1 MRQRQDS
8 AIFAGHNP
16 PVSTPP
22 GHAESAVVCL
32 RPLKPRQLQPNEP
45 NSRSTIRR
53 SVGRRFWR
61 LYHPRCFVNHL
72 NRRTCP
78 ARRRSSSVEVV
89 RTPVSGVRCLTSK
102 ALSCNPV
109 RACPTSRPSSQP
121 GSSRPPHFG
130 QPQLPTMLPDQGS
143 RLLDGESILINVLV
157 CF

>member
-1 MRQRQDS
+1 MRQRQHS

-78 ARRRSSSVEVV
+78 ARRRSRSVEVV

-102 ALSCNPV
+102 ALSCNPGA
-109 RACPTSRPSSQP
+109 RLSHFLTFLTTRIISTSTLWSTTTSNDVAGP
-121 GSSRPPHFG
+121 G
-130 QPQLPTMLPDQGS
+130 Q
-143 RLLDGESILINVLV
+143 
-157 CF
+157 